1 MGAAARMPDAAID
14 LLRIATVEYNLEDNI
29 LHIRSNSGNHYQ
41 FQAAYAQ
48 DIGHL
53 PKWKI
58 ALLMGIKAAH
68 AEGEASRPSND
79 ATVDDDD
86 SDDDNASD
94 LMVLE
99 SATEED
105 DDEGQAEDDGHDY
118 SSTVF
123 PQSLLTGNIIVLGS
137 SGNVGKATLAALAD
151 AGVGAIAGVRDA
163 SPDNPKNAPLLAM
176 NGVSLVQT
184 DMSKPETLQPAISEG
199 SVVFIATPGDI
210 DRTSLVQAAIDAAVA
225 AKAGH
230 IVVISLP
237 VVTVEKSTIFGDQ
250 FKAIEEYV
258 KKCPLPYTIVRLPMF
273 MDNLLGQPIKDMS
286 AIFFPQV
293 PDQDFSSISVKDIGC
308 AIANIVRD
316 PAKYTRRTLNLG
328 GVKTNY
334 LACVSAFS
342 KVLGRTINYT
352 QVPFE
357 NTKQTLVSSGWP
369 EWMVDG
375 VLQLVSLINDGD
387 PSGLIPEGDDNTIEV
402 LGREA
407 DSPEAFMEN
416 FKFMFVQEAP
426 PVLSKTGF
434 MKKGGHSQIL
444 DTGKKKRF
452 FELSKT
458 TANNYLLTYY
468 TDVDKSITK
477 GIITITG
484 AEITDVGNTA
494 FKIQENR
501 EHTIGKL
508 YVLDC
513 ETAEDKASWIEVLQ
527 QATK

>member
-14 LLRIATVEYNLEDNI
+14 LLRIGTVEFDLKSNI
-29 LHIRSNSGNHYQ
+29 LHIRSNAGNHYQ
-41 FQAAYAQ
+41 LQAAYAR
-48 DIGHL
+48 DIDHL

-68 AEGEASRPSND
+68 AEGQASRPSND
-79 ATVDDDD
+79 AAAGDED

-94 LMVLE
+94 LMVLG
-99 SATEED
+99 AVTEED
-105 DDEGQAEDDGHDY
+105 EDEDQAEDDAHD
-118 SSTVF
+118 SPTVF
-123 PQSLLTGNIIVLGS
+123 SQSLLTGDIIVLGS
-137 SGNVGKATLAALAD
+137 SGNVGKATLAALTD

-176 NGVSLVQT
+176 EGVSLVNA

-199 SVVFIATPGDI
+199 SVVFIATPGHI
-210 DRTSLVQAAIDAAVA
+210 DRVSLVQEAIDAAVA

-230 IVVISLP
+230 IAVISLP

-250 FKAIEEYV
+250 FKAIEENV
-258 KKCPLPYTIVRLPMF
+258 KNCPIPYTIVRLPMF
-273 MDNLLGQPIKDMS
+273 MDNVLGQPIKDMS
-286 AIFFPQV
+286 AIFMPQV

-316 PAKYTRRTLNLG
+316 PAKYTRRTLTLG

-334 LACVSAFS
+334 LAYVSAFS

-369 EWMVDG
+369 EWMTDG
-375 VLQLVSLINDGD
+375 VLELVSLINDGD
-387 PSGLIPEGDDNTIEV
+387 PSGLIPEEDDNTIEV

-407 DSPEAFMEN
+407 DSPETFMEN
-416 FKFMFVQEAP
+416 FKSMFVQEAP

-444 DTGKKKRF
+444 DTGMKKRF

-468 TDVDKSITK
+468 TNEAKSITK

-484 AEITDVGNTA
+484 AEITDLGNTA

-508 YVLDC
+508 YVLNC